1 MGQSSAKR
9 TVFFI
14 WLGWVVAIL
23 GFQTFVTARFDV
35 RRPDYAVFWT
45 AESTRAGGPQ
55 DRKFYLQEPF
65 MRNQSAWDSEY
76 YLAIAIGGYEDP
88 NVDRVGDT
96 IESSGTP
103 TYWPFVA
110 QGTSTTV
117 RPGLPLS
124 YAFFPFYPL
133 MIRLLAWPLTLLGLN
148 AIATATLAGVI
159 VSTLGTLAAM
169 LALYELAKD
178 ELGESGGIRAAFYL
192 LIFPSGFFLA
202 QVYTEGLFVGLAF
215 SSLALL
221 RKERYG
227 WAALLAVLATFTRAA
242 GVLLVVPLLLS
253 WLRKGEWLDLDIE
266 WRQVYFNGLP
276 WKSIGRALIILA
288 PAIAFGLW
296 KMSDLGRAFTRVE
309 EEFFGRG
316 FLSLGYTYTSWT
328 EAFDLLFGSNLQSA
342 AYYFV
347 EFLGIVLGFTACI
360 VGLKRHPDV
369 AWFGLLVVLISFTS
383 GPAQGMYRYVIAA
396 PPVFLFLSRL
406 GKNPA
411 FDRVWTLAS
420 TLIMAV
426 MAIMFTFDL
435 WAG

>member
-45 AESTRAGGPQ
+45 AESTRAGGAQ

-65 MRNQSAWDSEY
+65 MRHQSAWDSEY

-178 ELGESGGIRAAFYL
+178 ELGEAGGIRAAFYL

-221 RKERYG
+221 RKERYS

-316 FLSLGYTYTSWT
+316 FLSLGYTYTAWT